1 MNEMAPLK
9 AELSI
14 SDPAELG
21 FDPARLARI
30 DAHLKARY
38 LDTGRLPHTALLIGR
53 GDEIAHL
60 SLQGDA
66 RAGEALRGDAIFRI
80 ASMSKPITSI
90 AFMQLVEEGKLAL
103 ADPVTKVIPEWKDL
117 GVFVAGGG
125 NVPFVSRPAATPMRM
140 IDLLRHTAGLTYSFQ
155 ERTPIDAA
163 YRKLKLE
170 AFSGPDLE
178 EMIRILAGV
187 PLQFDPGTSWNYS
200 VATDILGAIIQ
211 RVDDKPLDEAIADRV
226 TRPLGMADTH
236 FQVPADKLHRLPD
249 CYAFHPSEV
258 KKLYDP
264 GEGSAWGRKPNQLS
278 GGGGLA
284 STLADYHRFCRMLI
298 NDGELDG
305 TRIISRKTLELMTAN
320 HLPGGGDLTQHSTA
334 LFSEAENAGV
344 GFGLGFATTL
354 DAAATMI
361 PGSKSDFYWGGMFS
375 TAFFVDPVENI
386 IMIFMT
392 QLMPSSTYPVRREIK
407 TMLYSALAD

>member
-1 MNEMAPLK
+1 M
-9 AELSI
+9 

-21 FDPARLARI
+21 FIPERLQRI
-30 DAHLKARY
+30 DAHLKAKY

-60 SLQGDA
+60 SLQGEA
-66 RAGEALRGDAIFRI
+66 RAGQPLKDDAIFRI
-80 ASMSKPITSI
+80 ASMSKPITSV

-103 ADPVTKVIPEWKDL
+103 ADPVTKVIPEWKNL

-125 NVPFVSRPAATPMRM
+125 NMPFVSRPAATQMRM
-140 IDLLRHTAGLTYSFQ
+140 IDLLRHTAGFTYSFQ

-163 YRKLKLE
+163 YRKAKLE

-178 EMIRILAGV
+178 ELIKILADI

-200 VATDILGAIIQ
+200 IATDILGAIIQ
-211 RVDDKPLDEAIADRV
+211 RVDGKPLDEAIAARI
-226 TRPLGMADTH
+226 TRPLGMDDTH
-236 FQVPADKLHRLPD
+236 FQVPTDKLDRMPD
-249 CYAFHPSEV
+249 CYAFDPKET

-264 GEGSAWGRKPNQLS
+264 GEKSAWGRKPNQLS

-284 STLADYHRFCRMLI
+284 STLADYHRFCRMLL
-298 NDGELDG
+298 NEGELDG
-305 TRIISRKTLELMTAN
+305 ERIISRKTLELMTAN

-344 GFGLGFATTL
+344 GFGLGFATTM
-354 DAAATMI
+354 DPAATMV
-361 PGSKSDFYWGGMFS
+361 PGSRGDFYWGGMFS
-375 TAFFVDPVENI
+375 TAFFVDPVEAI

-392 QLMPSSTYPVRREIK
+392 QLMPSNTYPVRREIK
-407 TMLYSALAD
+407 TMLYSALAE

>member
-1 MNEMAPLK
+1 M
-9 AELSI
+9 
-14 SDPAELG
+14 SDPAQLG

-30 DAHLKARY
+30 DAHLKAKY
-38 LDTGRLPHTALLIGR
+38 LDTGALPHAALLIGR
-53 GDEIAHL
+53 GQEIAHL
-60 SLQGDA
+60 SLQGEA
-66 RAGEALRGDAIFRI
+66 RAGQPLKQDAIFRI

-103 ADPVTKVIPEWKDL
+103 ADPVTKVIPEWENL

-125 NVPFVSRPAATPMRM
+125 NMPFVSRPAQTPMRM
-140 IDLLRHTAGLTYSFQ
+140 IDLLRHTSGLTYSFQ

-163 YRKLKLE
+163 YRRIRLE

-178 EMIRILAGV
+178 EAIKVLADI

-200 VATDILGAIIQ
+200 ISTDILGAIIQ
-211 RVDDKPLDEAIADRV
+211 RVDDKPLDEAIAARV
-226 TRPLGMADTH
+226 TQPLAMVDTH

-249 CYAFHPSEV
+249 CHAFDPVHI
-258 KKLYDP
+258 KKPYDP

-284 STLADYHRFCRMLI
+284 STLGDYHRFCRMLL
-298 NDGELDG
+298 NKGTLDGE
-305 TRIISRKTLELMTAN
+305 RIIGRKTLELMTAN

-344 GFGLGFATTL
+344 GFGLGFATTI
-354 DAAATMI
+354 DPAATMI
-361 PGSKSDFYWGGMFS
+361 PGSRGDFYWGGMFS
-375 TAFFVDPVENI
+375 TAFFVDPVESI